1 MTHRATL
8 GFDRKIELPWL
19 DAAAAAAARGEPPGV
34 AREYLYGLLAGLIA
48 GDGPHSGR
56 GKTITVLARVWLN
69 PSPTAEPLRVRALAL
84 VSAATPAERLAI
96 HWAMCAA
103 THPFIVDTT
112 SVVGRLL
119 RAQGNASLSQI
130 SRRVAE
136 TWGDRSTLQ
145 RAVQRV
151 CRSFVAWG
159 VLQEGATRGVYEPPR
174 TTLAVGTAAS
184 RLLFEGLLLGGGR
197 STLPLAEIR
206 RHASLF
212 PFDIE
217 IRSGELRASPEFR
230 VEWNGLDDVVTLAGT
245 KSARGVPHQLGLDF
259 GTKGPQGQSSPYI

>member
-8 GFDRKIELPWL
+8 GFDRKLELPWL
-19 DAAAAAAARGEPPGV
+19 DAAAAAAARGEPPAV
-34 AREYLYGLLAGLIA
+34 AREYLYGLLSGLVA

-69 PSPTAEPLRVRALAL
+69 PSPAAEALRARALAL

-103 THPFIVDTT
+103 THPFFVDTA

-119 RAQGNASLSQI
+119 RVQGNASLSQV

-159 VLQEGATRGVYEPPR
+159 VLQEGATRGVYEPAR
-174 TTLAVGTAAS
+174 VRLVIGSTVG
-184 RLLFEGLLLGGGR
+184 RLLIEGLLLGGGR
-197 STLPLAEIR
+197 ASLPLAEIV
-206 RHASLF
+206 RHPALF
-212 PFDIE
+212 PFDVE
-217 IRSGELRASPEFR
+217 VRGGDLRASPEFR
-230 VEWNGLDDVVTLAGT
+230 VDRQGLDVDVVTLA
-245 KSARGVPHQLGLDF
+245 RGKPTRKTTQQLGLGFDA
-259 GTKGPQGQSSPYI
+259 KE